1 MDSSRN
7 GLLSTLLMTLPLI
20 AVPAMALLRPPGQAT
35 VSPKSLDASEESADE
50 FLDGTEDESAS
61 DSTDDLLFEEELAP
75 RKSAKST
82 RKKKSEEPDFDG
94 LFDEVDQPDDV
105 PKKSRKEPRKAPLS
119 SRKDSSEESKNSSPP
134 ADPFMEA
141 DDSLGMEGP
150 EKKKAPEDSEERSV
164 DSDNGFGGEPENATP
179 KPEEIVEQLT
189 SLGALRTSWFDGG
202 ERFPV
207 GFAVYFRGRSESE
220 QIRFEHTGQTREECA
235 RNVLQQVEE
244 WHQRREKSKSDR

>member
-35 VSPKSLDASEESADE
+35 VSPKSLDASEESPDD
-50 FLDGTEDESAS
+50 FLDGTEDENALDSA
-61 DSTDDLLFEEELAP
+61 DDLLFEEELAP
-75 RKSAKST
+75 RKASKSN

-94 LFDEVDQPDDV
+94 LFDEVDAPKDV
-105 PKKSRKEPRKAPLS
+105 PRKVKSEPRKAPLS
-119 SRKDSSEESKNSSPP
+119 SRKDSSEDSNRTSPP
-134 ADPFMEA
+134 ADPFMET
-141 DDSLGMEGP
+141 DDSLEMKSPE
-150 EKKKAPEDSEERSV
+150 EKKAVEDAEEKSV
-164 DSDNGFGGEPENATP
+164 DAEGGLSDEPGNASR

-202 ERFPV
+202 DRFPV
-207 GFAVYFRGRSESE
+207 GFAVYFRGRNESE
-220 QIRFEHTGQTREECA
+220 LIRFEHAGQTREECA